1 MFAMQTKN
9 PQKVWNIMRS
19 HQITNIPKLEE
30 SMETIVDIFFELN
43 KEDAITLARKI
54 NNISLFNL
62 KKTKEEFDQD
72 LYRLLL
78 RLKNYFIDKSKE
90 IAGPMK
96 STMSNGKRGEEF
108 YKAFGGF
115 GKVGEETGQI
125 LWMPHASL
133 IELPETGGDKKV
145 ILSAA
150 PLYKDH
156 CFSFWNMIWEQDV
169 KVISCLIEYHPSD
182 FSYFNQDKLEFEEQ
196 VFKFEKVS

>member
-1 MFAMQTKN
+1 MESIQEKKFSDEDLQDMIFMFAMQTKN

-90 IAGPMK
+90 VAGPMK

-115 GKVGEETGQI
+115 GKVG
-125 LWMPHASL
+125 
-133 IELPETGGDKKV
+133 KK
-145 ILSAA
+145 LA
-150 PLYKDH
+150 KF
-156 CFSFWNMIWEQDV
+156 CG
-169 KVISCLIEYHPSD
+169 CLM
-182 FSYFNQDKLEFEEQ
+182 LL
-196 VFKFEKVS
+196 